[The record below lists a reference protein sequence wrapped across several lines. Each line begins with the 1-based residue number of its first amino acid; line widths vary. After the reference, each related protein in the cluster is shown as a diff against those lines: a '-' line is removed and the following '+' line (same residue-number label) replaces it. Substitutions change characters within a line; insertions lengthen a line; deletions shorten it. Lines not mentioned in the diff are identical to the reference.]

1 MKKIIHTILL
11 ALSLIGLSVSCAD
24 DSLLPLPYND
34 RTTGAY
40 LRIYKQTSN
49 VFDLN
54 DLANSGFEAIFEPVD
69 ENNGADLDHI
79 DFFVSHR
86 RGTDLT
92 QEVFLSTV
100 NASIFEPVSQPTYSV
115 YKRGIVRLQAADI
128 LAALRTITTDPDGD
142 GSDTNGDGKPGDQC
156 PHCVPLKGL
165 AAFGALGVFAAGDQI
180 NIRYEMVMKD
190 GRKFSVTNAQTG
202 VNIDYANVATANST
216 PNITTGQFYS
226 SPFLV
231 IMSVRSQIASS
242 WVGSYSLVQE
252 SIWSPSHTVAMHAS
266 SYPDYMNEVL
276 FPTQDVTL
284 SIPAG
289 GLSTERELTVTYR
302 GQSTTMRVN
311 LENGAVFVPLTN
323 TSIECTSGRELY
335 WTMPPT
341 GTFLGT
347 TALPIGLPQATTA
360 NRGSYSTAIDG
371 LTAGSIISIGLDDD
385 ADEYGRR
392 NGYCTWTRR
401 VRLVLTKNP

>member
-1 MKKIIHTILL
+1 MKKTIYTILL
-11 ALSLIGLSVSCAD
+11 TLSLVGLSMSCAD

-40 LRIYKQTSN
+40 LRIYKQTSS

-69 ENNGADLDHI
+69 ENNGDDLERI

-92 QEVFLSTV
+92 QEVFLTTV

-115 YKRGIVRLQAADI
+115 YKRGTVRLQAADI
-128 LAALRTITTDPDGD
+128 LAALRTIITDPDGNGAD
-142 GSDTNGDGKPGDQC
+142 LNGDGIGDEC
-156 PHCVPLKGL
+156 PHCVPFKGL
-165 AAFGALGVFAAGDQI
+165 AAFGALGDFATGDQI

-202 VNIDYANVATANST
+202 VNKDFANVATANST

-231 IMSVRSQIASS
+231 IMTVRSQVASS

-252 SIWSPSHTVAMHAS
+252 SIWSPAHSVALHTS
-266 SYPDYMNEVL
+266 SYPAYMNEVL
-276 FPTQDVTL
+276 FPNQDVTL

-289 GLSTERELTVTYR
+289 GLSTERELTVTYK
-302 GQSTTMRVN
+302 GQPTKMRVN
-311 LENGAVFVPLTN
+311 LENGTVFVPLTN
-323 TSIECTSGRELY
+323 TSIECTPGRELY

-371 LTAGSIISIGLDDD
+371 LAAGSIISIGLDDD